1 MEHIQIHFPE
11 TWTHNRCDDW
21 MVQHE
26 LRENGGDIKEGHHV
40 YTVLVKENEVGE
52 EERHCPSC
60 SHLVYNCI
68 CEA

>member
-26 LRENGGDIKEGHHV
+26 LRENGRDIKEGHHV
-40 YTVLVKENEVGE
+40 YTVLIKENEVEYKSNG
-52 EERHCPSC
+52 
-60 SHLVYNCI
+60 LTTTTVG
-68 CEA
+68 